1 MTFLHRQMHE
11 MLQLLHQDVD
21 SETGSYT
28 DSGRGPSEEGDNN
41 AHGNTLETHLGA
53 ESKSKSHAQ
62 RESLIPETLYRGDDA
77 LSSKPVMHYQD
88 TAYLCY

>member
-1 MTFLHRQMHE
+1 MDVTHQPHLLLQMHE

-53 ESKSKSHAQ
+53 ETKSRSN
-62 RESLIPETLYRGDDA
+62 RL
-77 LSSKPVMHYQD
+77 LSP
-88 TAYLCY
+88 

>member
-1 MTFLHRQMHE
+1 MVTVRCRAPPLPLPLDGCVIGKVCLISLSHQMHE

-41 AHGNTLETHLGA
+41 AHGNTLETHLGPDNKGKRQVA
-53 ESKSKSHAQ
+53 
-62 RESLIPETLYRGDDA
+62 LYNIPVND
-77 LSSKPVMHYQD
+77 
-88 TAYLCY
+88 